1 MMDAGHAGPS
11 RGLDDLDKPRFFGVG
26 AVLYTGLTVA
36 LYPLHSQK
44 TRSQTA
50 TQGGPRPG
58 LLAPRAYRGLAAAV
72 MGALPARMCYIFAL
86 EAGGHHATTWL
97 AGRGLKPE
105 AAASLGGAVGGA
117 SAAMTSMLV
126 YVPFDIISQQQIVSK
141 GTPESTL
148 AIARRIVST
157 EGFPG
162 LYRGMGI
169 TMITYLPSSALW
181 WGLYKAT
188 HKSIERTSP
197 LTPTLLVEVASAT
210 VAGAFT
216 STLTMPLDAI
226 KTRTQVQSANGGE
239 AVHFVR
245 VARELVATDGIRAL
259 WRGVF
264 WRGTHTIIWGCTMV
278 VCYEQLKRWA
288 AKTKPLARSRNE

>member
-11 RGLDDLDKPRFFGVG
+11 RGLDDLDKPRFLGTG
-26 AVLYTGLTVA
+26 AAMYTGLTVA

-245 VARELVATDGIRAL
+245 VARELVATEGICSL